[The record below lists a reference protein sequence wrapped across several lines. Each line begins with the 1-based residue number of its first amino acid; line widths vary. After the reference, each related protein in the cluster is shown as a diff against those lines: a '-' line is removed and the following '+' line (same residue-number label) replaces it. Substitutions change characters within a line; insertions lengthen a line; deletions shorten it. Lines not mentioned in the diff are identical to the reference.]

1 MRALVNAYGRALLSQ
16 LHGKML
22 LLSVLPCV
30 LSIVLWALLLWLG
43 LQPMIDFLGQQ
54 FAAHDMYKA
63 SGSLLAT
70 FGLGV
75 VKTLIVPL
83 IAMLL
88 LLPLMVLTA
97 LLFIGVVATPAL
109 LRHVGG
115 RHFAQLEKRRGGS
128 WLGSLRTAAGTALL
142 FFVLWLLTL
151 PLYMFPPLALLVQV
165 LLWGWL
171 TCRVMVYDVLADYA
185 DADERRVLLR
195 QHRWPL
201 LAIGVASGAAGA
213 LPGILWMFGTVLSV
227 VLFPFLAAL
236 SIWLYVLIFIFS
248 GLWFAYYCLEALA
261 ALRGAAPMRDTP
273 PVDM

>member
-30 LSIVLWALLLWLG
+30 FSVVLWALLLWLG
-43 LQPMIDFLGQQ
+43 LQPMIDYLGAQ
-54 FAAHDMYKA
+54 FAAHDGFKL

-70 FGLGV
+70 FGLSV
-75 VKTLIVPL
+75 VKTVIVPL
-83 IAMLL
+83 IAMLM
-88 LLPLMVLTA
+88 LLPLMVVTA
-97 LLFIGVVATPAL
+97 LLFMGLAATPAL

-115 RHFAQLEKRRGGS
+115 RHFPQLEKRQGGS
-128 WLGSLRTAAGTALL
+128 WLGSLRMAAGTALL
-142 FFVLWLLTL
+142 FILLWLLTL
-151 PLYMFPPLALLVQV
+151 PLYAFPPLALLVQV

-171 TCRVMVYDVLADYA
+171 TCKVMVYDVLADYA
-185 DADERRVLLR
+185 DADERQALLR

-236 SIWLYVLIFIFS
+236 SIWLYVVIFIFS

-261 ALRGAAPMRDTP
+261 ALRGAAPMRDMP